1 MTEMPENS
9 LTPEEFQKVFA
20 NMGNVHVLEE
30 ELPIEVQQEFM
41 ELSSKLEA
49 SEYADETAMEM
60 GQRLSDP
67 ALTEQE
73 IKETLVI
80 LAFRGWVDAFR
91 TIEKYCEVAPH
102 YLHEFARFAYHIS
115 KVFVESE
122 LTDTMPRFVSSGL
135 GGKGSLLRYCVVV
148 FPSLS
153 PGFTETQQKVI
164 ELEFKEATQRIGGET
179 EQTRFLFE
187 YAFMKVLVPIQTNL
201 NIVIKEAIS
210 ECNKYG
216 DFVYEGYFATN
227 VRTPGHLEILDVIRD
242 LKAKEPK

>member
-1 MTEMPENS
+1 MPENS
-9 LTPEEFQKVFA
+9 LTPEEFHKVF
-20 NMGNVHVLEE
+20 NSMNNVHVLEE

-60 GQRLSDP
+60 GQRLIDP
-67 ALTEQE
+67 TLSEQQ

-80 LAFRGWVDAFR
+80 LAFRGLVDAFR
-91 TIEKYCEVAPH
+91 LIEKYSDSAPH
-102 YLHEFARFAYHIS
+102 DLHNFARFAYHIS

-148 FPSLS
+148 FPNSN
-153 PGFTETQQKVI
+153 PGFTDTQQKII
-164 ELEFKEATQRIGGET
+164 ELEFKETTQRIGGEM

-201 NIVIKEAIS
+201 NSVIKEAIA

-216 DFVYEGYFATN
+216 DFIYEGYFATN
-227 VRTPGHLEILDVIRD
+227 VRTPSHLEILKVIHD
-242 LKAKEPK
+242 LKAKEPLGER